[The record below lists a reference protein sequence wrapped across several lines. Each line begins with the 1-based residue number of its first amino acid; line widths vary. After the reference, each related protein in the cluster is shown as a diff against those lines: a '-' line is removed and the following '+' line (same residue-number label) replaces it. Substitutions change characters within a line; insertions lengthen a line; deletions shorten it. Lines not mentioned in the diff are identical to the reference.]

1 MECPYCGH
9 ENISGTDLCKHCGA
23 DLAGLDLPSEQAE
36 GERRHFHDVALSDL
50 EPQEPLRVS
59 GDTTVADALQLMRA
73 ERHGA
78 VFVVDGADRLI
89 GIFTERDL
97 LTKFALG
104 ERPIDST
111 LIADVMTSDPD
122 SVTASSSFSSALY
135 MMGSQGYRHVPL
147 VDSENRLTGFTSV
160 RGTLDYLRTHVLV

>member
-9 ENISGTDLCKHCGA
+9 ENISGTDLCNHCGA

-36 GERRHFHDVALSDL
+36 GERRHFHDVTLSDL
-50 EPQEPLRVS
+50 EPQEPLKVS
-59 GDTTVADALQLMRA
+59 GDTTVADALQLMKA
-73 ERHGA
+73 QRHGA
-78 VFVVDGADRLI
+78 VFVVDGDNRLL

-104 ERPIDST
+104 ERPVDST
-111 LIADVMTSDPD
+111 PISDVMTTEPD
-122 SVTASSSFSSALY
+122 SVTAASSLSSALY
-135 MMGSQGYRHVPL
+135 MMGSHGYRHVPV
-147 VDSENRLTGFTSV
+147 VDGENHLIGFTSV